1 MECNESPPLI
11 HKQDLDFLFTPH
23 APHPPPF
30 PTIQDFLRN
39 IPGSLLCCEL
49 YEEWLEA
56 LEDEDE
62 EEEQVQDVKR
72 CVKTIE
78 TKKRKKKRAKTSSN
92 F

>member
-1 MECNESPPLI
+1 MC
-11 HKQDLDFLFTPH
+11 T
-23 APHPPPF
+23 
-30 PTIQDFLRN
+30 QDFLRN

-72 CVKTIE
+72 CEKDFERQKGGTEEEFFLKILKIFLE
-78 TKKRKKKRAKTSSN
+78 
-92 F
+92 